1 MKKTDSWILDVLIQI
16 IIFTVVTMAAT
27 YFVVA
32 IGACQE
38 IQSPGAACSVLTPV
52 LDCST
57 YDLYNDTLDLNVD
70 DGIMS
75 QIGATGV
82 YNFTL
87 NLSGIGQYK
96 IILCDN
102 TTATIE
108 VANYSNQGIYEEV
121 QSVTN
126 VDGSWLDNLV
136 KKVWAHIVGYVN
148 PSTVSL
154 NASDTLKTIA
164 ENTEY
169 GGY

>member
-1 MKKTDSWILDVLIQI
+1 MVKKKIT
-16 IIFTVVTMAAT
+16 IFAFSLAVSICIYFVAAT
-27 YFVVA
+27 
-32 IGACQE
+32 GACQE
-38 IQSPGAACSVLTPV
+38 IQSPGEACVVLTPV

-57 YDLYNDTLDLNVD
+57 YDLYNSTLELNID
-70 DGIMS
+70 DGTMS
-75 QIGATGV
+75 EIGSTGV

-87 NLSGIGQYK
+87 NLTDPGAHK

-121 QSVTN
+121 KSVTN
-126 VDGSWLDNLV
+126 IDGSWLDNVV
-136 KKVWAHIVGYVN
+136 KKVWAHLVGYVN
-148 PSTVSL
+148 PAGDSL
-154 NASDTLKTIA
+154 NASDTLKTVA